1 MKVTPLGERV
11 FIKPIKEKK
20 KSEGGLVLPDT
31 AKDKPQRAKVIAVGD
46 SDEIKVKVGDTVIFA
61 KYAGTE
67 LKLDEEDYIIID
79 NGDLLAVVE
88 E

>member
-11 FIKPIKEKK
+11 FIKPIKEEK

-67 LKLDEEDYIIID
+67 LKLDEEDYIIVD

>member
-11 FIKPIKEKK
+11 FIKPIKEEK

>member
-11 FIKPIKEKK
+11 LIKPIKEEK

-46 SDEIKVKVGDTVIFA
+46 SDEIKVKEGDTVIFA

-67 LKLDEEDYIIID
+67 IKIDEEDYIIID
-79 NGDLLAVVE
+79 NGDLLAVVGE
-88 E
+88 